1 MQYAELVCFLF
12 LRNGDPDMS
21 PGPKEVLLSSPA
33 CVASLVPFQSS
44 VLSLYPSLDEE
55 KHFAS

>member
-1 MQYAELVCFLF
+1 MVSVFCFLF
-12 LRNGDPDMS
+12 LRNGDPDMG